1 MLLYATTQGSAR
13 LRTGQ
18 IPELTSTIEASGLC
32 HTDIHAAHGDWPV
45 KPRPPFVPGHEGV
58 GTVHAIGDGV
68 TGLEAGDVLQ
78 GQAPARIVLTP

>member
-1 MLLYATTQGSAR
+1 M
-13 LRTGQ
+13 
-18 IPELTSTIEASGLC
+18 
-32 HTDIHAAHGDWPV
+32 
-45 KPRPPFVPGHEGV
+45 PGHEGV